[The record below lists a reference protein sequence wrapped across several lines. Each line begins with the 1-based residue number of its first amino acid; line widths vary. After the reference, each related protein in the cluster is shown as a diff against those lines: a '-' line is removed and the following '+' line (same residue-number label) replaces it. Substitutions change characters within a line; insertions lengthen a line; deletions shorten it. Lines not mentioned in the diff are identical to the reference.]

1 MYKIITLIIVSALIS
16 SCALNEKPIY
26 PYNQLRSLEVEDY
39 ESHYSSIAANFVRNN
54 KRYILPS
61 SRSSKRYL
69 KRIAAKVFTNN
80 EGILKADSELKFY
93 WLKDKRPI
101 VFSLPGGYIF
111 MSDGLLRNYVRNE
124 DVFISIVTYEI
135 LKSHL
140 TIYKKQIMIPFKDV
154 DLKTVLKLSD
164 IDLITRNKMNI
175 LTYEVL
181 KRSGYDPE
189 ARLLWIQLLNK
200 NSIDF
205 SLLYD
210 NPSILPKEEYL
221 FKNYVSTKRE
231 GGLEFERSASRQF
244 YNFRKRLMRL

>member
-1 MYKIITLIIVSALIS
+1 MYKILSFIFIFIS
-16 SCALNEKPIY
+16 SCALNEKPSF
-26 PYNQLRSLEVEDY
+26 PYNELRSFEVEDY
-39 ESHYSSIAANFVRNN
+39 ENHYGAIAQNFIGNN
-54 KRYILPS
+54 RKYILPS
-61 SRSSKRYL
+61 SASSRRYL
-69 KRIAAKVFTNN
+69 KRIAEKVFTNN
-80 EGILKADSELKFY
+80 ESIFKDQSKKLAFY
-93 WLKDKRPI
+93 WLRDKRPI
-101 VFSLPGGYIF
+101 VFSLPGGHIF
-111 MSDGLLRNYVRNE
+111 MSDGLLRNYVRSE

-140 TIYKKQIMIPFKDV
+140 TIYKKQIMIPFKDI
-154 DLKTVLKLSD
+154 DLKAALKLSD
-164 IDLITRNKMNI
+164 IDLVTRNKMNI

-231 GGLEFERSASRQF
+231 SGLEFERSASRQF